1 MRVSLPGDQHYLLQ
15 EAPRTQ
21 GEICVCSRRK
31 FYYVPDDGVEV
42 APKHVS
48 LTTLTGK
55 FFKCKHFQ
63 NFS

>member
-15 EAPRTQ
+15 EAPGTAR
-21 GEICVCSRRK
+21 EICVCSRRT

-42 APKHVS
+42 APKHIA
-48 LTTLTGK
+48 LTNLTIK
-55 FFKCKHFQ
+55 FFKCKYFR